1 MYLLKGKS
9 MNKLILSMILLLSVF
24 PALAGNKGEMFG
36 QGNTQFSLL
45 AGNGYAFDTNYFVI
59 GAGVSYYVA
68 DRLGVGLS
76 YENWSGNGPGIN
88 KTTPSIQYVFDT
100 ANTVQPYAGAFFR
113 HAAITDLPSIN
124 SIGARAG
131 VYFTSGSR
139 SVIGVGFAYESYLDC
154 QTAIYST
161 CSESYPEIS
170 IIFGF

>member
-1 MYLLKGKS
+1 MHVLKEII
-9 MNKLILSMILLLSVF
+9 MNKIILTMILVLSVF
-24 PALAGNKGEMFG
+24 SAHAVKGGEMFG

-45 AGNGYAFDTNYFVI
+45 TGNGYALETDYFVI

-100 ANTVQPYAGAFFR
+100 ASSIQPYAGAFFR
-113 HAAITDLPSIN
+113 HAAITSLPSLN

-139 SVIGVGFAYESYLDC
+139 SVIGVGFAYESYLNC

>member
-1 MYLLKGKS
+1 
-9 MNKLILSMILLLSVF
+9 MNKLILTLILVLSVF
-24 PALAGNKGEMFG
+24 PAGVANGGEMFG

-88 KTTPSIQYVFDT
+88 KTTPSIQYVFYT

-113 HAAITDLPSIN
+113 HAAITGLPSIN

-131 VYFTSGSR
+131 VYFTSGPR
-139 SVIGVGFAYESYLDC
+139 SVIGIGFAYESYLNC
-154 QTAIYST
+154 QEAIYFT
-161 CSESYPEIS
+161 CNESYPEIS

>member
-1 MYLLKGKS
+1 MSKFMLT
-9 MNKLILSMILLLSVF
+9 MLILLSMC
-24 PALAGNKGEMFG
+24 PAHAANSGGMFD
-36 QGNTQFSLL
+36 QGSTQFSLL
-45 AGNGYAFDTNYFVI
+45 AGNGYAFNTNYFVI
-59 GAGVSYYVA
+59 GAGVNYYVA

-100 ANTVQPYAGAFFR
+100 ANTIQPYVGAFYR
-113 HAAITDLPSIN
+113 HAAISDLPSIN

-131 VYFTSGSR
+131 IYFTSGSR
-139 SVIGVGFAYESYLDC
+139 SVIGFGVAYESYLNCDP
-154 QTAIYST
+154 AIYTT

>member
-1 MYLLKGKS
+1 
-9 MNKLILSMILLLSVF
+9 MNKLILTMVLVLFVF
-24 PALAGNKGEMFG
+24 PAHAVSRGEMFG

-88 KTTPSIQYVFDT
+88 KTTPSIQYVFYT
-100 ANTVQPYAGAFFR
+100 ASAVQPYAGAFFR
-113 HAAITDLPSIN
+113 HAAITDLPGIN

-131 VYFTSGSR
+131 VYFTSGAI
-139 SVIGVGFAYESYLDC
+139 SVIGVGVAYESYLDC
-154 QTAIYST
+154 QAAIYTT
-161 CSESYPEIS
+161 CSEIYPEIS